1 MIVKNGSKRNKP
13 TWQPRRLPKGLISH
27 LIQIVFVFF
36 LTIGVAGYFSYLGV
50 DPHHDGIMLK
60 PASDIAR
67 GQMLFRDTFT
77 QYGALTTILQAWAV
91 AVFGHSLVVINLL
104 TVFFYGLVAVMLWLV
119 WALFLPPYLATVACI
134 IWLFQAP
141 YHDPGYAFLPWPSVY
156 ALFFQLVTLYALLKM
171 LQTKKGRWQ
180 LLAGISSALT
190 FWSRQPVG
198 FLLMGSIVFF
208 FFTLK
213 LKKYKFPS
221 LLPFFV
227 SLIITHLIFFVWIL
241 SNNAFADW
249 FYQTIRFPATW
260 ATSASPE
267 KVILL
272 MNFFYN
278 MFPNSYS
285 PLSIWTLLPL
295 VILYLGY
302 THLMTKKINRTGAM
316 ILLAVC
322 VNLASWLQYH
332 PVNDPR
338 HLYWAAAP
346 MIGFALYAALSLNTD
361 KKKNFTFLVIC
372 FLLFVPDMFYHARL
386 ARRKIRKFWSYPT
399 IVKPNVLKGMRVPPE
414 EKRFFDDAM
423 NKLETFKKVYP
434 SSFVT
439 TTGRDAMYSLFDG
452 GNTNC
457 YKFTVE
463 WGWIAFDTQLE
474 KDYLKAMKSC
484 ITKYKPAVFTQKLYY
499 HPKGYKRVTKGESQ
513 TGNYLLLPQ

>member
-1 MIVKNGSKRNKP
+1 MIVKSKAKKNRP
-13 TWQPRRLPKGLISH
+13 AWQPRRLPKGLISY
-27 LIQIVFVFF
+27 LIQIVFIFF

-104 TVFFYGLVAVMLWLV
+104 TVFFYGLIAVMLWLI
-119 WALFLPPYLATVACI
+119 WSLFLPSYLATVACI

-156 ALFFQLVTLYALLKM
+156 ALFFQLVTLYTLLQFLK
-171 LQTKKGRWQ
+171 TKKAVWQ
-180 LLAGISSALT
+180 LIAGVAAALT
-190 FWSRQPVG
+190 FWCRQPVG
-198 FLLMGSIVFF
+198 FLLVGSIIFYFIV
-208 FFTLK
+208 LRI
-213 LKKYKFPS
+213 KKYKVPS
-221 LLPFFV
+221 IKPFFI
-227 SLIITHLIFFVWIL
+227 SLIITHLIFFVWIIT
-241 SNNAFADW
+241 NHAFNDW

-267 KVILL
+267 KIILL

-295 VILYLGY
+295 VTLYLGITY
-302 THLMTKKINRTGAM
+302 VLLKKINKTHAM
-316 ILLAVC
+316 VLLAVC

-346 MIGFALYAALSLNTD
+346 MIGFALYAALSLDTG
-361 KKKNFTFLVIC
+361 KKKGFTFLVIC
-372 FLLFVPDMFYHARL
+372 LLLFIPDMFYHARL

-399 IVKPNVLKGMRVPPE
+399 IVTPKVLRGMRVSPE
-414 EKRFFDDAM
+414 EKLFFDDAM
-423 NKLETFKKVYP
+423 KKLKTFKKKHP
-434 SSFVT
+434 TSFIT

-463 WGWIAFDTQLE
+463 WGWIAFDAQLE
-474 KDYLKAMKSC
+474 KEYLKAMKAC

-499 HPKGYKRVTKGESQ
+499 HPEGYQRVTKGKSQ
-513 TGNYLLLPQ
+513 TGNYLLLPR

>member
-1 MIVKNGSKRNKP
+1 MKLKIHI
-13 TWQPRRLPKGLISH
+13 L
-27 LIQIVFVFF
+27 FVFF
-36 LTIGVAGYFSYLGV
+36 LTIGVAGYFSFLGV

-77 QYGALTTILQAWAV
+77 QYGALTTLLQAWVV

-104 TVFFYGLVAVMLWLV
+104 TVFFYGLIAVMLWLI
-119 WALFLPPYLATVACI
+119 WSLFLPPNLATIACV

-156 ALFFQLVTLYALLKM
+156 ALFFQLLTLYTLLLFLK
-171 LQTKKGRWQ
+171 TKKIVWQ
-180 LLAGISSALT
+180 LIAGVATALT

-198 FLLMGSIVFF
+198 FLLMGGIIFYFVILRF
-208 FFTLK
+208 
-213 LKKYKFPS
+213 KKYKLPS
-221 LLPFFV
+221 LMSFFLSYIFTHSV
-227 SLIITHLIFFVWIL
+227 FFIWIIQH
-241 SNNAFADW
+241 NAFSDW

-267 KVILL
+267 KIILL

-295 VILYLGY
+295 VTLYLGITY
-302 THLMTKKINRTGAM
+302 ISLKKINKTHAM
-316 ILLAVC
+316 VLLAVC
-322 VNLASWLQYH
+322 INLVSWLQYH

-346 MIGFALYAALSLNTD
+346 MIGFALYAALSLDAD
-361 KKKNFTFLVIC
+361 KKKSFTFLIIC
-372 FLLFVPDMFYHARL
+372 LLLFVPDMFFHARL

-399 IVKPNVLKGMRVPPE
+399 ISRPAVLKGMKVPPE
-414 EKRFFDDAM
+414 EKKFFE
-423 NKLETFKKVYP
+423 ETMDELNAFKKKYP
-434 SSFVT
+434 TSFIT

-452 GNTNC
+452 GNKNC

-463 WGWIAFDTQLE
+463 WGWIAFDPQLE
-474 KDYLKAMKSC
+474 ADYFSAMKKC
-484 ITKYKPAVFTQKLYY
+484 IKKYKPAVFTQKFYY
-499 HPKGYKRVTKGESQ
+499 HPEGYKRVTKGESQ
-513 TGNYLLLPQ
+513 TGNYLLLPL

>member
-1 MIVKNGSKRNKP
+1 MIAKRELKKKLP
-13 TWQPRRLPKGLISH
+13 LWQPPRLPWQH
-27 LIQIVFVFF
+27 LFQILFVFL

-77 QYGALTTILQAWAV
+77 QYGAFTTILQAWAV

-104 TVFFYGLVAVMLWLV
+104 TVFFYGLVAVMLWLI
-119 WALFLPPYLATVACI
+119 WSLFLPPYLATIACV

-156 ALFFQLVTLYALLKM
+156 ALLFQLVTLYALLRF
-171 LQTKKGRWQ
+171 LQTKKSRWQ
-180 LLAGISSALT
+180 LIAGSVAALT

-198 FLLMGSIVFF
+198 FLLIGSIVFYF
-208 FFTLK
+208 LVLK
-213 LKKYKFPS
+213 FKKYRFPS
-221 LLPFFV
+221 LIPFFV
-227 SLIITHLIFFVWIL
+227 SYIITHSVFIIWIV
-241 SNNAFADW
+241 SNHAFSDW

-267 KVILL
+267 KIILL

-295 VILYLGY
+295 VTLYLGITY
-302 THLMTKKINRTGAM
+302 LSLKKINKTHAM
-316 ILLAVC
+316 VLLAVC
-322 VNLASWLQYH
+322 INLASWLQYH

-346 MIGFALYAALSLNTD
+346 MIGFALYTALSLDTD
-361 KKKNFTFLVIC
+361 KKKSFTFLVIC
-372 FLLFVPDMFYHARL
+372 LLLFIPDMFYHARL

-399 IVKPNVLKGMRVPPE
+399 ISRPAVLKGMKVPPE
-414 EKRFFDDAM
+414 EKKFFEETMDELDA
-423 NKLETFKKVYP
+423 FKKKYP
-434 SSFVT
+434 TSFIT

-452 GNTNC
+452 GNKNC

-463 WGWIAFDTQLE
+463 WGWIAFDPQLE
-474 KDYLKAMKSC
+474 RNYQAAMKKC
-484 ITKYKPAVFTQKLYY
+484 IETYKPAVFTQKLYY
-499 HPKGYKRVTKGESQ
+499 HPIGYKRVTKGESQ
-513 TGNYLLLPQ
+513 TGNYLMLPNP

>member
-1 MIVKNGSKRNKP
+1 MKLK
-13 TWQPRRLPKGLISH
+13 
-27 LIQIVFVFF
+27 IQILFVFF

-77 QYGALTTILQAWAV
+77 QYGAFTTILQAWAV
-91 AVFGHSLVVINLL
+91 TVFGHSLVVINLL
-104 TVFFYGLVAVMLWLV
+104 TVFFYGLVAIMLWLV
-119 WALFLPPYLATVACI
+119 WSLFLPHYLATIACV

-156 ALFFQLVTLYALLKM
+156 ALFFQLVTLYTLLRF
-171 LQTKKGRWQ
+171 LQAKKARWQ
-180 LLAGISSALT
+180 LLAGGAAALT

-208 FFTLK
+208 FLAMR
-213 LKKYKFPS
+213 LKKYRLPS
-221 LLPFFV
+221 VLPFFV
-227 SLIITHLIFFVWIL
+227 SHILTHTVFFIWLL

-267 KVILL
+267 KIILL

-278 MFPNSYS
+278 IFPNSYS
-285 PLSIWTLLPL
+285 PLSIWTLMPL
-295 VILYLGY
+295 VTIYLGY
-302 THLMTKKINRTGAM
+302 THFMSKKITGMQAM
-316 ILLAVC
+316 VLLATC

-346 MIGFALYAALSLNTD
+346 MIGFALYAALNLEAG
-361 KKKNFTFLVIC
+361 KKKSIIFLIIC
-372 FLLFVPDMFYHARL
+372 LLLFVPDMFYHARL

-399 IVKPNVLKGMRVPPE
+399 ISRPVVLKGMKVPPV
-414 EKRFFDDAM
+414 EKRFFDETTNELDA
-423 NKLETFKKVYP
+423 FKKKYP
-434 SSFVT
+434 NSFIT

-452 GNTNC
+452 GNKNC

-463 WGWIAFDTQLE
+463 WGWIAFDPQLE
-474 KDYLKAMKSC
+474 ADYFSAMKNC
-484 ITKYKPAVFTQKLYY
+484 IKKYKPAVFTQKFYY
-499 HPKGYKRVTKGESQ
+499 HPEGYTRVTKGESQ
-513 TGNYLLLPQ
+513 TGNYLLLPL